1 MIFIG
6 QQHGLKDFEDLQ
18 KVLNI
23 NKIYV
28 TLNLIGNF
36 FFFFFFQKIVEL
48 NFIVKARE
56 SKLIDLSKKN
66 AELAANNSEMK
77 R

>member
-1 MIFIG
+1 MISG
-6 QQHGLKDFEDLQ
+6 RGCRS
-18 KVLNI
+18 N
-23 NKIYV
+23 N
-28 TLNLIGNF
+28 
-36 FFFFFFQKIVEL
+36 FQKIVEL
-48 NFIVKARE
+48 NSIVKARE

>member
-1 MIFIG
+1 
-6 QQHGLKDFEDLQ
+6 
-18 KVLNI
+18 
-23 NKIYV
+23 
-28 TLNLIGNF
+28 
-36 FFFFFFQKIVEL
+36 L

-77 R
+77 RLAFFVFILNLSLKIVLFF

>member
-1 MIFIG
+1 MQLIRSI
-6 QQHGLKDFEDLQ
+6 
-18 KVLNI
+18 
-23 NKIYV
+23 IY
-28 TLNLIGNF
+28 
-36 FFFFFFQKIVEL
+36 FQKIVEL
-48 NFIVKARE
+48 NFTVKARE